1 MPKKV
6 LIIDDDASLQTVLEI
21 ALQQAGFEVVLAG
34 NGEEGIAQV
43 AATHPDAVVSDLMMP
58 QMDGVQFV
66 RTIHEQLQ
74 YENIPLIVM
83 TALNRKPWFAES
95 GRRRR
100 DHSAKTVRC
109 PPIRIADP
117 NADRRLATLDLP
129 AVPLILT
136 RPSASKCGL
145 SAA

>member
-21 ALQQAGFEVVLAG
+21 ALQQAGFDVVLAG
-34 NGEEGIAQV
+34 NGEEGIAQL

-74 YENIPLIVM
+74 YDNIPLFVM
-83 TALNRKPWFAES
+83 TALNRKPYFAELENE
-95 GRRRR
+95 GAVIIQKPF
-100 DHSAKTVRC
+100 DVNKFVALLQLH
-109 PPIRIADP
+109 
-117 NADRRLATLDLP
+117 LDD
-129 AVPLILT
+129 
-136 RPSASKCGL
+136 
-145 SAA
+145 